1 VGIWN
6 KMSSYQQEQTD
17 TLQMVVEHLQSL
29 PEKDKRAL
37 VDLAGE
43 YLVFRKNIAA
53 FFSTYLSDVCTLKC
67 YKNRLSA
74 CCSKE
79 GIITFFA
86 DVVINALVSNEDE
99 IRSLLRVLSVENKGY
114 KCIYLGP
121 DGCLWRIKPVVCEM
135 FVCKDAQEK
144 IFNLAPEARKK
155 WEELKRLQKRFTW
168 PDRPVL
174 FDDLEAIFLKAG
186 YTSPL
191 MYLHNSPGLLRLKQR
206 TKAKCAGTR
215 AKTR

>member
-1 VGIWN
+1 
-6 KMSSYQQEQTD
+6 MSSYQQEQTD
-17 TLQMVVEHLQSL
+17 ALQMVAEHQQSL

-53 FFSTYLSDVCTLKC
+53 FFSVYLSDVCTLKC

-86 DVVINALVSNEDE
+86 DVVINALVSSEEE
-99 IRSLLRVLSVENKGY
+99 IRSLLRALAVENKGY

-121 DGCLWRIKPVVCEM
+121 DGCLWQLKPIVCEM

-144 IFNLAPEARKK
+144 IFNSAPEARKK
-155 WEELKRLQKRFTW
+155 WEEFKQLQKRFTW

-174 FDDLEAIFLKAG
+174 FDALEAIFLKAG
-186 YTSPL
+186 YTSTL
-191 MYLHNSPGLLRLKQR
+191 MYLHNTPGLLRLKQR
-206 TKAKCAGTR
+206 TKSKCTGTR
-215 AKTR
+215 TKTR

>member
-1 VGIWN
+1 
-6 KMSSYQQEQTD
+6 
-17 TLQMVVEHLQSL
+17 MVLEHLQSL
-29 PEKDKRAL
+29 TEKDKRAL

-43 YLVFRKNIAA
+43 YLAFRNNVAA
-53 FFSTYLSDVCTLKC
+53 FFSAYLSDVCTLKC

-86 DVVINALVSNEDE
+86 DVVINALVSSEEE
-99 IRSLLRVLSVENKGY
+99 IRSLLRVLAVEKKGY
-114 KCIYLGP
+114 KCVYLGP
-121 DGCLWRIKPVVCEM
+121 DGCLWHLKPIVCEM

-144 IFNLAPEARKK
+144 IFNSAPEARKK
-155 WEELKRLQKRFTW
+155 WEELKQLQKRFTW

-174 FDDLEAIFLKAG
+174 FDALEAIFLKAG
-186 YTSPL
+186 YTSTL

-206 TKAKCAGTR
+206 TKSKSTGTQ
-215 AKTR
+215 T

>member
-1 VGIWN
+1 
-6 KMSSYQQEQTD
+6 MSSYQQEQTD
-17 TLQMVVEHLQSL
+17 ALQMVAEHLQSL

-53 FFSTYLSDVCTLKC
+53 FFSVYLSDVCTLKC
-67 YKNRLSA
+67 YNNRLSA

-86 DVVINALVSNEDE
+86 DLVINALVSSEEE
-99 IRSLLRVLSVENKGY
+99 IRPLLRVLAVENKGY

-121 DGCLWRIKPVVCEM
+121 DGCLWHLKPVVCEM

-144 IFNLAPEARKK
+144 IFNSAPEARKK
-155 WEELKRLQKRFTW
+155 WEELQQLQKRFTW
-168 PDRPVL
+168 PDQPVL
-174 FDDLEAIFLKAG
+174 FDTLEAIFLKAG

-206 TKAKCAGTR
+206 AKSKCTGTR
-215 AKTR
+215 TKTR